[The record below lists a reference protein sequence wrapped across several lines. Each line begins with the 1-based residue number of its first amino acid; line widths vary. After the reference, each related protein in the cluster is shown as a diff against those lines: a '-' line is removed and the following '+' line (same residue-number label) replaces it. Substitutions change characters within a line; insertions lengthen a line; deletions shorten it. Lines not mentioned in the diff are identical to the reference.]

1 MNDPILVKHARGAPG
16 LRILGIGPCFIP
28 LKGIE
33 KLQNLFNEN
42 TSWAKKRS
50 KNSIKQMLSKSDI
63 VVTLWQKKEIIGFGR
78 ATSDETFRAVL
89 WDVVVDKKYQNCGL
103 GKKIVN
109 SILNNSRVKNVEI
122 VYLMTTYCEQ
132 FYNNIG
138 FINEK
143 KIKLLSLKKNE
154 RK

>member
-16 LRILGIGPCFIP
+16 LRLLGIGPWFTP
-28 LKGIE
+28 LNGIE
-33 KLQNLFNEN
+33 KLQNLFNKN
-42 TSWAKKRS
+42 ASWAKMRS
-50 KNSIKQMLSKSDI
+50 KNSIKQMLSKSDV
-63 VVTLWQKKEIIGFGR
+63 VVTLWQKNELIGFGR

-109 SILNNSRVKNVEI
+109 SILNNSRVVNVEI
-122 VYLMTTYCEQ
+122 VYLMTTYCED

-138 FINEK
+138 FLNEK
-143 KIKLLSLKKNE
+143 KVKLLSINKYK
-154 RK
+154 